1 LDASRFVTSVKAL
14 ATATHTRRAAL
25 RRVGLGSLAAGVL
38 GAIGAPSRRA
48 QDWTEATPTPGGTPA
63 ARSDDSFVG
72 MTGGLPP
79 FAMNLETSAP
89 EVYPAG
95 TRRWGSKRQLPVLQG
110 AAIASERIDAHAV
123 RELHWHLGAH
133 ELSYVVAGQGRMGI
147 FSTDGTGDTFD
158 VQPGSITF
166 VPEGY
171 THYIQNTGEET
182 LHLILAFTQ
191 EQPGTMDLS
200 QALPGFPQHLLAET
214 FGVPDTDFPFLATRG
229 DRSMV
234 PLAAPP
240 AQGEVGIAT
249 PVVAASSPYTIHTE
263 QVAEQEFVGGGG
275 SARPVSTKDIPLLQG
290 ITLFTLHIVPH
301 GLREPHWH
309 PDTAELNYCVS
320 GRGQIGLVAPDGSLQ
335 TFAIEPGTIG
345 FMPSNWFHY
354 IANVTDEPLEMLI
367 FFTGPT
373 AGGPQIDLSQTV
385 GYFPPEIV
393 AASFGVDPAA
403 FAALPRRGNVFLAAP
418 VADD

>member
-1 LDASRFVTSVKAL
+1 
-14 ATATHTRRAAL
+14 
-25 RRVGLGSLAAGVL
+25 
-38 GAIGAPSRRA
+38 
-48 QDWTEATPTPGGTPA
+48 
-63 ARSDDSFVG
+63 
-72 MTGGLPP
+72 
-79 FAMNLETSAP
+79 
-89 EVYPAG
+89 
-95 TRRWGSKRQLPVLQG
+95 
-110 AAIASERIDAHAV
+110 V

-133 ELSYVVAGQGRMGI
+133 ELGYVMAGQGRMGI

-158 VQPGSITF
+158 IQPGSITF

-214 FGVPDTDFPFLATRG
+214 FGVPDADFPFLATRG
-229 DRSMV
+229 DRSIV
-234 PLAAPP
+234 QLPAPR
-240 AQGEVGIAT
+240 GDVGMAT
-249 PVVAASSPYTIHTE
+249 PVVSASSPYSVQTE
-263 QVAEQEFVGGGG
+263 QVAQKEFVGGGG

-290 ITLFTLHIVPH
+290 ITLFTLNIVPH

-309 PDTAELNYCVS
+309 PDTGELNYCVS
-320 GRGQIGLVAPDGSLQ
+320 GRGQIGLVAPDGSVQ

-354 IANVTDEPLEMLI
+354 IANVTDDPLEMLV
-367 FFTGPT
+367 FFAGPT
-373 AGGPQIDLSQTV
+373 APGPHIELSQTV
-385 GYFPPEIV
+385 GYFPPDIV

-403 FAALPRRGNVFLAAP
+403 FAALPKRGDVFLAAP
-418 VADD
+418 VANG